1 MIGSQTS
8 RRSSAFRIAFVAAI
22 GGFLFGY
29 DLGMIS
35 AANIYLEDQFKLNEH
50 ALGWATSSA
59 VLGCVFG
66 PLLGAFLCDRVG
78 RKRTMIMASLL
89 LAISAIFT
97 AIPDLFTN
105 GSAEATMRSFNIFRF
120 VGGIGVGLCSIASPM
135 YIAELSPPKKRG
147 QLGLMYQLAIVGG
160 NAIAPLVG
168 VLVAYILRTS
178 YGIQQDV
185 PQNPALQAW
194 RWLFFSET
202 ICVLLFVLFVLKLPN
217 SPRWLAKESRFDEAK
232 AVLAGL
238 GGEDFAVTEMKAIRE
253 SLQEEEG
260 DWSDLFGPGI
270 RYALLIGMLLAFFNN
285 WTGWSVIGGYL
296 PRLFEAAGFDRE
308 AGLRNT
314 FFVLG
319 AMGVLTLIS
328 ISLTDRVGRRPLW
341 NVASFAAILV
351 TFCCGMVFHLN
362 LTGWM
367 VLLMILLCTIP
378 HGLALG
384 GLPWLMMS
392 ELYPTKLRAKAVA
405 VTTTILWSFIFAG
418 TYLFPTI
425 EKHAINTVGSTGGA
439 FWLFS
444 IICVFSLLFGL
455 FVMPETKGRSLE
467 EIANSWK

>member
-1 MIGSQTS
+1 M
-8 RRSSAFRIAFVAAI
+8 
-22 GGFLFGY
+22 
-29 DLGMIS
+29 
-35 AANIYLEDQFKLNEH
+35 
-50 ALGWATSSA
+50 
-59 VLGCVFG
+59 
-66 PLLGAFLCDRVG
+66 
-78 RKRTMIMASLL
+78 
-89 LAISAIFT
+89 
-97 AIPDLFTN
+97 
-105 GSAEATMRSFNIFRF
+105 
-120 VGGIGVGLCSIASPM
+120 
-135 YIAELSPPKKRG
+135 
-147 QLGLMYQLAIVGG
+147 
-160 NAIAPLVG
+160 
-168 VLVAYILRTS
+168 
-178 YGIQQDV
+178 
-185 PQNPALQAW
+185 
-194 RWLFFSET
+194 
-202 ICVLLFVLFVLKLPN
+202 
-217 SPRWLAKESRFDEAK
+217 
-232 AVLAGL
+232 AGL

-260 DWSDLFGPGI
+260 DWSDLFGPGIRYALVFGTLLSFLLFFIFKGWIEIDWSVSNTFFILGGLSILTLISVSLIDLVDRRPLGI

-418 TYLFPTI
+418 AYLFPTI

-467 EIANSWK
+467 EIADSWK